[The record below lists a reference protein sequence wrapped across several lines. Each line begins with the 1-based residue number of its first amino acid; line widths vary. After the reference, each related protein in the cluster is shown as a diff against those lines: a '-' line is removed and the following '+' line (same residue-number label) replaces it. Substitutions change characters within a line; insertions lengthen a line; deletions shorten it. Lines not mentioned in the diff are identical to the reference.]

1 MTAPLLLYRM
11 RKDYIKMDKITN
23 IILHFPQ
30 NLFFNLKSL
39 IELLIY
45 CYTVLRANDCNNIEN
60 TSLHN
65 MEYDEIRP
73 INSLI

>member
-23 IILHFPQ
+23 KILHFPQ
-30 NLFFNLKSL
+30 NLFFNSKSL

-45 CYTVLRANDCNNIEN
+45 CYTVLRANDCNNIG
-60 TSLHN
+60 N
-65 MEYDEIRP
+65 MHSIIWSMMRSDQ
-73 INSLI
+73 LIL

>member
-11 RKDYIKMDKITN
+11 VRDYIKMNEITN
-23 IILHFPQ
+23 KILYFPL